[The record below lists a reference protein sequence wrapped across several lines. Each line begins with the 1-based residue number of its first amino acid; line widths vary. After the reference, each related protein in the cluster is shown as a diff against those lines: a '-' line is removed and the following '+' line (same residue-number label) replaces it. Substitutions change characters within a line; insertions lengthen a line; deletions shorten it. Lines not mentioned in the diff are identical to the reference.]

1 MRASARWCGGSLP
14 KREYLCRH
22 CGRRVF
28 AEHGVLTEVQLCR
41 SCFEKARAQQ
51 RSADKVSPK
60 TDKKEE

>member
-1 MRASARWCGGSLP
+1 MPGSVPWYGGWLP
-14 KREYLCRH
+14 KKEYLCRH

-51 RSADKVSPK
+51 RSADNVSPE
-60 TDKKEE
+60 TTKKEE

>member
-1 MRASARWCGGSLP
+1 MP
-14 KREYLCRH
+14 KKEYLCRH

-51 RSADKVSPK
+51 RSADKVSPE
-60 TDKKEE
+60 TNKKEE